1 MLYFSWEKHRVSVGP
16 AGNQNSPSGV
26 GRRCRGA
33 RLGREV
39 SAPPRALGYVSG
51 ASPGPR
57 TATPR
62 LGAESGAAAGITWGR
77 MRGCGAEGA
86 AWHGPGPA
94 RPLRRTA
101 RGPLAAG
108 LPPHAGR
115 ERPAQTAVQIHR
127 RHRRGPALRPAHL
140 LQVLFKA
147 VRREWLGRKGLRP
160 RVGVSGCTCPHDIL
174 RVCVGTGR
182 ARL

>member
-1 MLYFSWEKHRVSVGP
+1 MLCFSWEKHCVSVGP
-16 AGNQNSPSGV
+16 VGNQNSPSGV
-26 GRRCRGA
+26 GRGCRGA

-62 LGAESGAAAGITWGR
+62 LGAESGAAAGVTWGR
-77 MRGCGAEGA
+77 SGGCGAAGGAEGA

-108 LPPHAGR
+108 LPPQAGR

-127 RHRRGPALRPAHL
+127 RTGWDL
-140 LQVLFKA
+140 
-147 VRREWLGRKGLRP
+147 P
-160 RVGVSGCTCPHDIL
+160 RVPPTSFRFCL
-174 RVCVGTGR
+174 RQ
-182 ARL
+182 